1 MTILDAVVVGAGP
14 AGASCALWLHRL
26 GARVLVLDGA
36 PQVGGLLA
44 SSRFPNEWNV
54 SLGSAATGQQCAR
67 DMAQALDRNS
77 VPVELGRM
85 VTLRSVC
92 DGVIATDQRDAWAVR
107 ARYAVIATGTRPVDG
122 GLASNG
128 RVHIGLAS
136 FATVAATT
144 VEGKDIAVLGGGDTA
159 IEAAMLALNHRAAS
173 VTVYARSGIGHGHL
187 PAAHIAGAD
196 IVVGPVDVDVHRLSV
211 NRRPFDRIVV
221 AYGFAANLDV
231 LDSLL
236 RARVRTADGRVQV
249 TPDQC
254 CGPSRLFAAGDITNA
269 MHPCSVTAMAQGIV
283 AAKAIASRLSAESL
297 TSRASAVA

>member
-1 MTILDAVVVGAGP
+1 MVYGTFGP
-14 AGASCALWLHRL
+14 LKRQARHRL
-26 GARVLVLDGA
+26 VTALLVLALGLGA
-36 PQVGGLLA
+36 LGRPSGDAASRFLAWILLLPIGVTGLWAGIAHVAFPQVA
-44 SSRFPNEWNV
+44 
-54 SLGSAATGQQCAR
+54 
-67 DMAQALDRNS
+67 
-77 VPVELGRM
+77 
-85 VTLRSVC
+85 
-92 DGVIATDQRDAWAVR
+92 
-107 ARYAVIATGTRPVDG
+107 
-122 GLASNG
+122 
-128 RVHIGLAS
+128 
-136 FATVAATT
+136 
-144 VEGKDIAVLGGGDTA
+144 
-159 IEAAMLALNHRAAS
+159 
-173 VTVYARSGIGHGHL
+173 
-187 PAAHIAGAD
+187 AAHIAGAD

-254 CGPSRLFAAGDITNA
+254 CGPLRVFAAGDITDA